1 MLVYC
6 SEHTQSL
13 EVGRLAIAYPSSKL
27 SCTHCSVTTFFLSF
41 HAAGHRDHL
50 ASSFFFLRERGA
62 PGTQRARLPVKRSAS
77 ALVRRCRLGL
87 WFGLEEAVDGV
98 LVGEGN

>member
-50 ASSFFFLRERGA
+50 ASSFFFERERRTWDSESAVAGEEERVGVGA
-62 PGTQRARLPVKRSAS
+62 PLPS
-77 ALVRRCRLGL
+77 LMMCRGMT
-87 WFGLEEAVDGV
+87 
-98 LVGEGN
+98 